1 MLRLS
6 IFTLLRLL
14 LGSGLVSFWEWLITV
29 LLVDLLPFV
38 SPAVALYDVL
48 TKRVDNSKCL
58 CVALIIIC
66 CWMRVGGA
74 HLPLAAKKLL
84 EGVLAYVPAQ
94 KHTDSWY
101 LKDESDKL
109 HERFDCILYNYRK
122 RLRLYCRSY

>member
-1 MLRLS
+1 M
-6 IFTLLRLL
+6 
-14 LGSGLVSFWEWLITV
+14 SFWEWLITV

-58 CVALIIIC
+58 RVALIIIC

-84 EGVLAYVPAQ
+84 GGGGGLGLW
-94 KHTDSWY
+94 KDSTIKKTRLCVFSLFGLTSFY
-101 LKDESDKL
+101 LSV
-109 HERFDCILYNYRK
+109 FT
-122 RLRLYCRSY
+122 SF